1 VLVVVALAS
10 WHFKTVPVTWYDE
23 GINLQAART
32 LARTGQ
38 YGLVYAQD
46 VRLFDLQLT
55 TGPTVIAPIALVF
68 KMFGVGLAQGRVV
81 MVGYTV
87 LAALG
92 LYRLGRLLYGTS
104 VAALAVLVLCATD
117 RASPGVTRD
126 VVGEVAALAFFFW
139 GAALFVTARATGGTI
154 RYVGAGL
161 LFGLAILTKGQ
172 FGLLLPA
179 LVTVWLVTRGRPG
192 DFRGRNLLL
201 MLTLAM
207 TSPALWQLYQMV
219 DLGGAGFMD
228 HLRGLSAASSVSAT
242 VLPFSNM
249 STGIRSLVSSSWA
262 VLGLAGLA
270 YVWLAAIG
278 PGWRKAPAER
288 LLLPTFASAWLVW
301 YLSLSVGYDRY
312 TIPLIATCA
321 LFAAALFC
329 DLIRRFGV
337 AANLKRRS
345 AWHVLVAD
353 PALSGLLLIPAALI
367 VSGITLQL
375 MNLRRP
381 PESAAQE
388 IAGLI
393 TRDVEP
399 RATTESFEWQL
410 DVLTERPFHHP
421 PPFVPAI
428 PYDVSA
434 TTTFLVDGPMS
445 KTWALYSSELKEH
458 NYRLVASAGPYDLYQ
473 RQPLP

>member
-1 VLVVVALAS
+1 
-10 WHFKTVPVTWYDE
+10 
-23 GINLQAART
+23 
-32 LARTGQ
+32 
-38 YGLVYAQD
+38 
-46 VRLFDLQLT
+46 
-55 TGPTVIAPIALVF
+55 
-68 KMFGVGLAQGRVV
+68 
-81 MVGYTV
+81 
-87 LAALG
+87 
-92 LYRLGRLLYGTS
+92 
-104 VAALAVLVLCATD
+104 
-117 RASPGVTRD
+117 
-126 VVGEVAALAFFFW
+126 
-139 GAALFVTARATGGTI
+139 
-154 RYVGAGL
+154 
-161 LFGLAILTKGQ
+161 
-172 FGLLLPA
+172 
-179 LVTVWLVTRGRPG
+179 
-192 DFRGRNLLL
+192 

-375 MNLRRP
+375 MNLRRH
-381 PESAAQE
+381 
-388 IAGLI
+388 
-393 TRDVEP
+393 P
-399 RATTESFEWQL
+399 RCRTESHDRILRVAAGRAHRTPVPSPPSFRACYSLRCVGHNDLSCGWS
-410 DVLTERPFHHP
+410 DV
-421 PPFVPAI
+421 
-428 PYDVSA
+428 
-434 TTTFLVDGPMS
+434 
-445 KTWALYSSELKEH
+445 
-458 NYRLVASAGPYDLYQ
+458 
-473 RQPLP
+473 